1 MKIRVSLREA
11 LADDN
16 LLGQAIAGESW
27 AIWRALLMA
36 SMGETLTDEEREL
49 FTLVTGRSQEP
60 QERVEEF
67 WAVAG
72 RRSGKTRAAA
82 VLGSYLSTCIDWT
95 DCLAL
100 GERAVLPVLAA
111 NTYQASRAF
120 MHVAGIL
127 QHSPDLSALL
137 EGEPTADAI
146 RLSTRVDINIVP
158 ANFKTIRSITAIAII
173 CDEIAFWSIE
183 GSKNPDK
190 EILAAARPALAT
202 TEGPLVCISSPYA
215 RRGELW
221 TNYRKDFKPDG
232 DPLIL
237 IANGESKVFN
247 STLPQRVIDR
257 AYERDPSAA
266 SAEYGGKFRTDVE
279 TLLSREVVEAAVDAG
294 VVERAREP
302 GIRYFGFV
310 DPSGGSSDSMT
321 LGIAH
326 KEGNRAIL
334 DVLRERKPPYSP
346 EAVTKDFCELLKSYG
361 IHSVTGDNFGGEW
374 CKEPFGRHGITYER
388 STEPKS
394 SLYAALVPALNS
406 GRVSLLDNDRAT
418 NQLVEL
424 ERRSGSSG
432 RDIIDHPPGAA
443 FHDDVANAVAGA
455 VFQVLG
461 NARAPLVISDAA
473 LQASR
478 QRTNRTF
485 NHPRLGSGG
494 MH

>member
-1 MKIRVSLREA
+1 MKVRVSLREA
-11 LADDN
+11 LRDDN

-27 AIWRALLMA
+27 SIWRALLMA
-36 SMGETLTDEEREL
+36 AMGETLTPEEREM
-49 FTLVTGRSQEP
+49 FSLVTGRSQEP
-60 QERVEEF
+60 QQRVEEF
-67 WAVAG
+67 WTVAG

-82 VLGSYLSTCIDWT
+82 VLGAYLATCIDWT
-95 DCLAL
+95 DCLSP

-120 MHVAGIL
+120 MHLVGIL

-190 EILAAARPALAT
+190 EILTAARPALAT

-237 IANGESKVFN
+237 IANAESKVLN

-279 TLLSREVVEAAVDAG
+279 TLLSREVVEAAVDVG

-302 GIRYFGFV
+302 GIRYYGFV

-326 KEGNRAIL
+326 KEGNRAVL

-361 IHSVTGDNFGGEW
+361 ILSLTGDNFGGEW
-374 CKEPFGRHGITYER
+374 CKEPFSRHGVTYER
-388 STEPKS
+388 STAPKS
-394 SLYAALVPALNS
+394 ELYAAMVPAINS
-406 GRVSLLDNDRAT
+406 GRVGLLDNERAT

-461 NARAPLVISDAA
+461 KRAPLAISEAA
-473 LQASR
+473 LTASR
-478 QRTNRTF
+478 QPTGRTF
-485 NHPRLGSGG
+485 NHPRLSSGG
-494 MH
+494 HR

>member
-1 MKIRVSLREA
+1 MKVLISLREA

-27 AIWRALLMA
+27 AIWRALLIA
-36 SMGETLTDEEREL
+36 SMGEALTADEREL
-49 FTLVTGRSQEP
+49 FNLVTGRAQEP

-67 WAVAG
+67 WTVAG

-82 VLGSYLSTCIDWT
+82 VLGSYLSTCIDWA
-95 DCLAL
+95 DSLAL

-111 NTYQASRAF
+111 NTYQSSRAF

-173 CDEIAFWSIE
+173 CDELAFWSVE

-202 TEGPLVCISSPYA
+202 TQGPLIVISSPYA
-215 RRGELW
+215 RKGELW
-221 TNYRKDFKPDG
+221 ANYRKDFGADG

-237 IANGESKVFN
+237 VANAESKVLN
-247 STLPQRVIDR
+247 STLPQGVINR

-279 TLLSREVVEAAVDAG
+279 TLLVREVVEAAVDEG
-294 VVERAREP
+294 VTERARALSTK
-302 GIRYFGFV
+302 YYGFV

-321 LGIAH
+321 MAIAH
-326 KEGNRAIL
+326 KDGTRAVI
-334 DVLRERKPPYSP
+334 DKVVEKKPPYSP
-346 EAVTKDFCELLKSYG
+346 EVVTEEFCAILKSYG
-361 IHSVTGDNFGGEW
+361 ISSVVGDNFGGEW
-374 CKEPFGRHGITYER
+374 CKEPFRRNGVEYER
-388 STEPKS
+388 SKLAKS
-394 SLYAALVPALNS
+394 DLYLALVPALNS
-406 GRVSLLDNDRAT
+406 GRVSLVDNKKHVD
-418 NQLVEL
+418 QLVSL
-424 ERRSGSSG
+424 ERRSGASG
-432 RDIIDHPPGAA
+432 RDIIDHPPGATQ
-443 FHDDVANAVAGA
+443 HDDIANAIAGA
-455 VFQVLG
+455 VYIALDKK
-461 NARAPLVISDAA
+461 APMVISDEV
-473 LQASR
+473 LRRASLPS
-478 QRTNRTF
+478 F
-485 NHPRLGSGG
+485 NNFRAGRLA
-494 MH
+494 